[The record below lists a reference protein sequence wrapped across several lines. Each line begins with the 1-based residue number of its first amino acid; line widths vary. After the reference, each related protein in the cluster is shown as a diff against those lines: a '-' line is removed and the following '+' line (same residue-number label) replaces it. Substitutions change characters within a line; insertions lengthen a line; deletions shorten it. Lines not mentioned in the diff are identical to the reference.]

1 MTNSFET
8 YLENIESQMRKG
20 TLEFLV
26 LLIVADNEVYAL
38 DILKKLKEADM
49 VVVEGTLYPLLS
61 RLKREE
67 LVEYSWQ
74 ESESGPP
81 RKYYIITKKGT
92 DDTPCYVVKKD
103 VEKNLL
109 YVSHI
114 KPHSV
119 GGDVVLLTDVS
130 AVNEDFE
137 IGKVYTARGRY
148 RAPPATTDGY
158 SYNRSCGQKIYQL
171 EDLKK
176 FDFCDLYII
185 LENGN
190 RIKLESLCEI

>member
-92 DDTPCYVVKKD
+92 
-103 VEKNLL
+103 ELL
-109 YVSHI
+109 
-114 KPHSV
+114 K
-119 GGDVVLLTDVS
+119 
-130 AVNEDFE
+130 E
-137 IGKVYTARGRY
+137 
-148 RAPPATTDGY
+148 
-158 SYNRSCGQKIYQL
+158 
-171 EDLKK
+171 LKK
-176 FDFCDLYII
+176 YWKDISNSINNL
-185 LENGN
+185 
-190 RIKLESLCEI
+190 IKSV